1 MKAGDREKTGEF
13 LGRIRSKGAVVN
25 VGSNC
30 AWSERSLL
38 DYFVLS
44 TIFSRT
50 CHPKICLQIHQVASY
65 SRDPPSRNLNND
77 VFVRL
82 LSRRRRQPWA
92 LPPRANIPLYPLQYY
107 QINMK
112 LAVASLLAG
121 SALAF
126 APAQQGARV
135 ATTLNAEKSKSL
147 PFMNRPALVSSK
159 VLQ

>member
-1 MKAGDREKTGEF
+1 M
-13 LGRIRSKGAVVN
+13 GAVVN
-25 VGSNC
+25 VALGAIGHGRIGRIDHLQSCSSSSSPQSNM
-30 AWSERSLL
+30 STR
-38 DYFVLS
+38 FV
-44 TIFSRT
+44 SRT

-92 LPPRANIPLYPLQYY
+92 LPPRANIPLYLHQYH
-107 QINMK
+107 QSTMK
-112 LAVASLLAG
+112 LAVASILAG

-159 VLQ
+159 VL

>member
-1 MKAGDREKTGEF
+1 MLGAIGRDRNAPF
-13 LGRIRSKGAVVN
+13 LRFDAQFISSLHHMTFIATSCSSPQ
-25 VGSNC
+25 SNM
-30 AWSERSLL
+30 STR
-38 DYFVLS
+38 FV
-44 TIFSRT
+44 SRT

-92 LPPRANIPLYPLQYY
+92 LPPRANIPLYLHQYH
-107 QINMK
+107 QSTMK

-159 VLQ
+159 VL